1 MTDEIKDKCKRCRG
15 KGTLQSVGPGP
26 EFESSFRDCPKCKSE
41 EKPKLKSIEDYVH
54 PDERPGEMP
63 ELLSFQDAKDKKHE
77 EPDGPRLE
85 SKFDF
90 MDGENFIK
98 MEVGYKFENKKKTIE
113 LHYSATIYVEHFF
126 MSGWMEQC
134 FSHKEVSL
142 KWYDFFLGTKTLEDK
157 VESIA
162 TAWMKETKIELKRN
176 SEARKLSEEF
186 TKKFSRD

>member
-1 MTDEIKDKCKRCRG
+1 MGRARN
-15 KGTLQSVGPGP
+15 
-26 EFESSFRDCPKCKSE
+26 SFRDCPKCKSE

-54 PDERPGEMP
+54 PDEENKT
-63 ELLSFQDAKDKKHE
+63 LSFQDAKDKQHE

-98 MEVGYKFENKKKTIE
+98 MEVEYKFENKKKIVG
-113 LHYSATIYVEHFF
+113 LHYSATIYVDHFF

-134 FSHKEVSL
+134 FAHKKVSL

-157 VESIA
+157 VESVA
-162 TAWMKETKIELKRN
+162 TSWMKETKIELKRN